1 MKGKTIDLTKVEEE
15 IFWANQD
22 DIETEEVG
30 PDSEPLP
37 TDETLTET
45 FWNRLHKDIRNGF
58 K

>member
-1 MKGKTIDLTKVEEE
+1 MEKKKIDLTKVEEE

-22 DIETEEVG
+22 DIETEEVD
-30 PDSEPLP
+30 PDPSPP

-45 FWNRLHKDIRNGF
+45 FWNRMHKDIRNGI